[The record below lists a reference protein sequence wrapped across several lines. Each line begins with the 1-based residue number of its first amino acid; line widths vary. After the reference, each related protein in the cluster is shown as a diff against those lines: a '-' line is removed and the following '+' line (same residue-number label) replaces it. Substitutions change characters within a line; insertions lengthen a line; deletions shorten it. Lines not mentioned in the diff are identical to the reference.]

1 MTERN
6 FLCKCTFCLNED
18 INGKILNQNTFNRH
32 RARIQEFS
40 ERDDENMY
48 IEENIPLDME
58 ENIHLDMKENIHLD
72 AEKSIHLNTE
82 ENIYLD
88 TEENIHLNME
98 ENIYLDTEEKQIEKN
113 IDDDSDTESFNFN
126 EEDIEYYS
134 DYNNDDDNNNDNND
148 NNSNGDDNND
158 KESDNDENDDSDDDK
173 SDDDE
178 SNDNK
183 SDDDDESDDDKS
195 DDKSD
200 DNENMQIDDETN
212 IPNKK
217 IIEGL
222 KLLYLKSLY
231 NFTESAYDD
240 IIKIFTTNNLSL
252 YKIKKYL
259 KDITGLVPV
268 FYDMCENSCICY
280 TGQYETYQN
289 CPICES
295 TRLDIRGKAKKIMPY
310 LSIKNR
316 LQMQFNDGNRAKE
329 LLYRHEYIINK
340 HNDDDDDLDDIFDG
354 KIYKEL
360 VEENLFNDKRDIAF
374 TASCDE
380 YQIFKQKT
388 DDCWLFLMIN
398 NNLDPSLRV
407 KKENL
412 MIPFLIPGPNQPKD
426 FNTFLQPFIDEMKEL
441 ESKYFYLNL
450 FIVIKI
456 N

>member
-6 FLCKCTFCLNED
+6 FLCKCTFCLNEN

-32 RARIQEFS
+32 RTRIQEFS

-48 IEENIPLDME
+48 IEENIHLDME
-58 ENIHLDMKENIHLD
+58 ENIHLD
-72 AEKSIHLNTE
+72 AEK
-82 ENIYLD
+82 
-88 TEENIHLNME
+88 NIHLNME
-98 ENIYLDTEEKQIEKN
+98 ENIYLDTEENIHLNTEENIHLDIEEEQIEKN

-148 NNSNGDDNND
+148 NNSNSDDNND
-158 KESDNDENDDSDDDK
+158 KESDNDESDDSNDDK

-195 DDKSD
+195 DDDKSD
-200 DNENMQIDDETN
+200 DDENMQIDDETN

-231 NFTESAYDD
+231 NFTESAYND
-240 IIKIFTTNNLSL
+240 IMKIFTTNNLSL

-295 TRLDIRGKAKKIMPY
+295 TRLDIRRKAKKIMPY
-310 LSIKNR
+310 LSIKDR
-316 LQMQFNDGNRAKE
+316 LQIQFNDGNRAKE
-329 LLYRHEYIINK
+329 LLYHHEYIINK
-340 HNDDDDDLDDIFDG
+340 HNDNDDLDDIFDG

-374 TASCDE
+374 TASCDG